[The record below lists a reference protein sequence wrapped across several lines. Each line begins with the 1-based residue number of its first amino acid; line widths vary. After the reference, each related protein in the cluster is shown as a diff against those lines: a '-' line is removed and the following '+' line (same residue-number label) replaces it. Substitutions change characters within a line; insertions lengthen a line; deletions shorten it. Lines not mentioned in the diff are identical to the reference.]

1 MDQQE
6 IRIGITHGDI
16 NGIGYEVIMK
26 ALADQRVMDNA
37 TVIVY
42 GSPKVAAFHR
52 KSFDLPNFNFNLIK
66 TAEEA
71 ARRKANIINYS
82 RKFPNAFTQ
91 INSRLFILAQAGVN

>member
-1 MDQQE
+1 MDQIE

-26 ALADQRVMDNA
+26 ALSDQRIMDNA

-52 KSFDLPNFNFNLIK
+52 KALDLPNFNFNLIK

-71 ARRKANIINYS
+71 AFKKANIINCVD
-82 RKFPNAFTQ
+82 PNIRVEAGTETAEAGEASF
-91 INSRLFILAQAGVN
+91 LAL

>member
-1 MDQQE
+1 MDQIE

-26 ALADQRVMDNA
+26 ALSDQRIMDNA

-52 KSFDLPNFNFNLIK
+52 KALDLPNFNFNLIK

-71 ARRKANIINYS
+71 AFKKANIINCI
-82 RKFPNAFTQ
+82 RCK
-91 INSRLFILAQAGVN
+91 LLK